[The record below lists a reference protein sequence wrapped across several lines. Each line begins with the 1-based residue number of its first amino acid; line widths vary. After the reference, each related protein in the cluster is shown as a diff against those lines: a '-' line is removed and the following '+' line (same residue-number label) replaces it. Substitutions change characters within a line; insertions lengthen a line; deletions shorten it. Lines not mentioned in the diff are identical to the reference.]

1 MPQPPDR
8 VEIRP
13 AGPADAE
20 ALVDYMTALVAER
33 LDTITRRTV
42 PSVEQEREWI
52 VKTAENPN
60 SFIMI

>member
-33 LDTITRRTV
+33 L
-42 PSVEQEREWI
+42 ERCWW
-52 VKTAENPN
+52 KWNQ
-60 SFIMI
+60 FGR